1 MENTIFLEKT
11 YSEVRA
17 LGVVSNQ
24 LDFSLL
30 CGRTGTWFSCIK
42 ARNLPM
48 TSDAVLTLS
57 HNLSVR
63 AQSLADAKTQS
74 DVITLSEQLLQ
85 QAQLQISSK
94 IRRLSGCPS

>member
-17 LGVVSNQ
+17 LGVVRNQ

-30 CGRTGTWFSCIK
+30 CGRTATWFSCIK

-48 TSDAVLTLS
+48 TSDALLTLS
-57 HNLSVR
+57 HNLSVW

-85 QAQLQISSK
+85 QAQFQISAK
-94 IRRLSGCPS
+94 IQRLSGCSS